1 MLFRSL
7 NADLFVYP
15 SRYEGFGIPVIE
27 ALSCGIPVITSSTTA
42 LPEAGGDAALYFNP
56 DDAEELAEKIKLLLA
71 NTSLCEQL
79 KEAGLRH
86 LEKFRPEETA
96 RHMMD
101 LYTGIV

>member
-1 MLFRSL
+1 M
-7 NADLFVYP
+7 
-15 SRYEGFGIPVIE
+15 
-27 ALSCGIPVITSSTTA
+27 
-42 LPEAGGDAALYFNP
+42 YFNP